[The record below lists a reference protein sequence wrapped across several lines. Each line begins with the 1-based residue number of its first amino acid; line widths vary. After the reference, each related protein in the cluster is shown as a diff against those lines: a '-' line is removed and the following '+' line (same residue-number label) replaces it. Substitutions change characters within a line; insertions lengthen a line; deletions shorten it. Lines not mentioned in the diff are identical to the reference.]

1 MASQL
6 VCGLVNAGQL
16 GHGASDFPGLA
27 DDWDSPGSEV
37 TEVGL
42 CCLTGR
48 QRGLCTQR
56 GAAEECADR
65 SLLI

>member
-1 MASQL
+1 MSVHAVVCTFPVLESPVASQL

-16 GHGASDFPGLA
+16 GQASDFPG
-27 DDWDSPGSEV
+27 PGSEV

-48 QRGLCTQR
+48 
-56 GAAEECADR
+56 
-65 SLLI
+65 